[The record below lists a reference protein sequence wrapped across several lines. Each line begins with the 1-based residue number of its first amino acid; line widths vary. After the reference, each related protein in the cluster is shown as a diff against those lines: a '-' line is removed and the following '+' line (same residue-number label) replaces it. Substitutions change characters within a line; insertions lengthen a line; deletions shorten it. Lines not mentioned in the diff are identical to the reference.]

1 MSATKDL
8 TRDQTPPGMC
18 TELIRCSA
26 HASHD
31 NACPN
36 WPSRPV
42 RGPTREGYDQPSH
55 AREGVVEAVT
65 HEDAHRFF
73 DRMGLTRACDLDLL
87 IFFARH
93 PNALLASE
101 SLASFIGYDLK
112 DIADSLEVLMVAG
125 LLARVQTPAHAARFY
140 VFAPDDTHGDWL
152 PSLVALASTREG
164 RLALRRGLRR
174 GRRDADREGTPRNTP
189 GSLVKQGPR
198 RMAPAKT
205 RTGTA

>member
-1 MSATKDL
+1 MRFA
-8 TRDQTPPGMC
+8 
-18 TELIRCSA
+18 A
-26 HASHD
+26 ND

-36 WPSRPV
+36 WQS
-42 RGPTREGYDQPSH
+42 GPARSPTARGYDQPSH
-55 AREGVVEAVT
+55 AWQGVVEAVT
-65 HEDAHRFF
+65 HEDARRLL
-73 DRMGLTRACDLDLL
+73 DRIGLTRACDLDLL

-93 PNALLASE
+93 PKALLASE

-112 DIADSLEVLMVAG
+112 NIADSLDVLMAAG
-125 LLARVQTPAHAARFY
+125 LLARVQTPAHAARLY

-174 GRRDADREGTPRNTP
+174 GRRDADREATPRDTP
-189 GSLVKQGPR
+189 ESSVKQGPR
-198 RMAPAKT
+198 RMAPPKA